1 MQAFRHGKS
10 RTQTLEAFPNK
21 TMTECIDKAD
31 DAKNLPNDGKP
42 VQLAIRV
49 SRQECPSPHSTANKI
64 GRTLWGVVWCLLF
77 RPSPRVLLAW
87 RRFLLRLFGA
97 RIGKGA
103 KIMPSAKI
111 WAPWNL
117 TMGEEACL
125 SYQVDC
131 YCVAPVIIGE
141 HATVSQYSFLCTA
154 THDVE
159 DPHMRLLTAPIVIG
173 DGAWV
178 AADVFVAPGVTIGEG
193 AVVGVR
199 SSVFKDVE
207 PWKIYAG
214 SPASLIRDRVVKPRS
229 ASQPHA

>member
-1 MQAFRHGKS
+1 MDDIKK
-10 RTQTLEAFPNK
+10 PK
-21 TMTECIDKAD
+21 TH
-31 DAKNLPNDGKP
+31 NRP
-42 VQLAIRV
+42 VSQAIRV
-49 SRQECPSPHSTANKI
+49 SRKDCPSPHSSANKL
-64 GRTLWGVVWCLLF
+64 GRVLWAVVWCLLF
-77 RPSPRVLLAW
+77 RPSPKIMLGW
-87 RRFLLRLFGA
+87 RRMLLRLFGA

-117 TMGEEACL
+117 TMGDEACL
-125 SYQVDC
+125 SHDVDC
-131 YCVAPVIIGE
+131 YCAAPVTIGA

-159 DPHMRLLTAPIVIG
+159 DPHMRLVTAPIVVG

-178 AADVFVAPGVTIGEG
+178 AADVFVAPGITIGEG

-199 SSVFKDVE
+199 SNVFKDLD

-214 SPASLIRDRVVKPRS
+214 TPARFIRDRVIKS
-229 ASQPHA
+229 